1 MNSQRLA
8 LLFRPYIARE
18 LPGWGRLVDALGI
31 GGIDN
36 LNPRK
41 YCLSATVL
49 EGARHGG
56 RVMAPCGLSSM
67 LLPIPKL

>member
-36 LNPRK
+36 LNPRWRK
-41 YCLSATVL
+41 APTIEPAPEICT
-49 EGARHGG
+49 G
-56 RVMAPCGLSSM
+56 R
-67 LLPIPKL
+67 